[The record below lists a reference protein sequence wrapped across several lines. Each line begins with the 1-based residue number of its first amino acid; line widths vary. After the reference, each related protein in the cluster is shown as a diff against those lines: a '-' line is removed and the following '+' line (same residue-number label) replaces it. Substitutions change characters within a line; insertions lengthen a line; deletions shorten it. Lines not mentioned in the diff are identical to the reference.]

1 VSMLFVMV
9 AALII
14 YAISYFYQKSRG
26 VPVELATKEL
36 PPV

>member
-1 VSMLFVMV
+1 MLFVMV

-26 VPVELATKEL
+26 VPVELASMEL
-36 PPV
+36 PPI